1 MGGAL
6 SEGPP
11 VCPQISE
18 EGRDRNGPRLRTK
31 RRISEWWGGGGRNWE
46 IGIDMYTLICIR

>member
-1 MGGAL
+1 MWGAL